1 MVKVIVGYGKTGQ
14 SVARHFERARID
26 YWVAEDRLSNVAAQQ
41 LERASHCV
49 GFGAIHDLVPSAEQ
63 SWIVSP
69 GIPLSKSIFETARA
83 AGVELIND
91 LQLFRPLMEG
101 RVVGVTGSNGKST
114 VVAMVTHIAQT
125 LNIRAVAAGN
135 IGLPVL
141 DALADQPELMV
152 VELSSY
158 QLELGSA
165 LGLDVAALIN
175 LMPDHLDRYDSVD
188 TYYRTKESIFN
199 QAKVCV
205 SYEAWRSERRSE
217 LMLQPDRATWLS
229 FGYSSPGQ
237 SESLVPQGVTVSVS
251 ADSLRFEFEG
261 ESVCIAKRGPWLSR
275 HNASNG
281 AAALAIC
288 MGLGL
293 PLATSAKCLETF
305 EGLPHRCEVL
315 PTQDGVLW
323 INDSKATNVSA
334 AVSAIESFRDA
345 GPLILILGGRPK
357 GEDFSPLFNALSH
370 TPQLKALVLYGEAA
384 SLIFDQLNDEWCAM
398 RRTHF
403 REAVDL
409 AFQTSS
415 PGDVILLSPAC
426 ASFDQFENFEAR
438 GDAFRQQVLEMA
450 A

>member
-14 SVARHFERARID
+14 SVARHFERTQTS
-26 YWVAEDRLSNVAAQQ
+26 YWVAEDRLSNVAKEQ
-41 LERASHCV
+41 LEQAPHCV
-49 GFGAIHDLVPSAEQ
+49 GFGSIDDLVPSAEQ

-69 GIPLSKSIFETARA
+69 GIPLSKAIFETARI

-91 LQLFRPLMEG
+91 LQLFRPLIEG

-114 VVAMVTHIAQT
+114 VVTMVTHIAKA
-125 LNIRAVAAGN
+125 LNIKAVAAGN

-141 DALADQPELMV
+141 DALVDQPELMV

-199 QAKVCV
+199 QAQVRV
-205 SYEAWRSERRSE
+205 SYEAWRSERKPKRMS
-217 LMLQPDRATWLS
+217 QSGRGTWLA
-229 FGYSSPGQ
+229 FGYSPPSQDQ
-237 SESLVPQGVTVSVS
+237 STVPQGVTVSVS

-261 ESVCIAKRGPWLSR
+261 ESVLIAKRGPWLSR
-275 HNASNG
+275 HNAING

-288 MGLGL
+288 IGLGL
-293 PLATSAKCLETF
+293 PLVTSAQCLETF

-315 PTQDGVLW
+315 PTKDGVLW

-357 GEDFSPLFNALSH
+357 QEDFSPLLKALSH

-384 SLIFDQLNDEWCAM
+384 SLISDQLSDEWCAM

-415 PGDVILLSPAC
+415 PGDVILFSPAC